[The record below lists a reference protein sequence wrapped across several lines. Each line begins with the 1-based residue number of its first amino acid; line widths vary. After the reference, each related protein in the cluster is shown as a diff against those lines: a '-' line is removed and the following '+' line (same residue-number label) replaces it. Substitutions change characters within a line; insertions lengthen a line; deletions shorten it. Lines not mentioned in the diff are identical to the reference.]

1 VGLDN
6 REVAYGQQVIKTK
19 KHNINHQ
26 PKMIKKI
33 LLALVV
39 ALPMCAW
46 AQAPKFGI
54 VDVESIIPKMTEFVE
69 AQNKLSEASKTYETE
84 YAKINEELQKLYT
97 ELQELDKDPNTLQS
111 IKERRMQDIQDR
123 DKKAQQFAQTA
134 QQDLQRQQ
142 AQLMQPIQEKVMNA
156 IKSVGTENGFTM
168 IFPEAVPAYI
178 SAGVQD
184 VTALVKTKLGV
195 KD

>member
-1 VGLDN
+1 
-6 REVAYGQQVIKTK
+6 
-19 KHNINHQ
+19 
-26 PKMIKKI
+26 MIKKI

-168 IFPEAVPAYI
+168 IFPEAVSAYI
-178 SAGVQD
+178 SADVQD

>member
-1 VGLDN
+1 
-6 REVAYGQQVIKTK
+6 
-19 KHNINHQ
+19 
-26 PKMIKKI
+26 MIKKI
-33 LLALVV
+33 LLAPVV

-178 SAGVQD
+178 SADVQD

>member
-1 VGLDN
+1 
-6 REVAYGQQVIKTK
+6 
-19 KHNINHQ
+19 
-26 PKMIKKI
+26 MIKKI

-46 AQAPKFGI
+46 AQTPKFGI

>member
-1 VGLDN
+1 
-6 REVAYGQQVIKTK
+6 
-19 KHNINHQ
+19 
-26 PKMIKKI
+26 MIKKI

-97 ELQELDKDPNTLQS
+97 ELQELNKDPNTLQS

-134 QQDLQRQQ
+134 QQDLQRQL

-178 SAGVQD
+178 SADVQD